1 MKELG
6 HRPDWGLLEARNNP
20 EVAPQITQLFS
31 EGKGE
36 FLLPPRIQEYLDFSR
51 QYKDKLGPKG
61 DWTKG
66 EIEILENPL
75 DMLTAE
81 QAAVIQLTNQGI
93 ADQEA
98 RERAQVGIR
107 AKTRWGVS
115 VCAPVKFPGRGALG
129 TYVSE
134 ISWGQL
140 ETGVVGVAILPQ
152 LEDGRFI
159 LTKAFR
165 HATRDSVVEIPRG
178 ATDPGASVRTT
189 IERELRG
196 EGGVELMENP
206 SDLGLYTPDSGILA
220 SRVPLF
226 LAKVRIVGKQI
237 PEESEAIGGLALLT
251 KDQLQEALKEGRYI
265 DREGKTYDFTDG
277 FSQTAFK
284 KAADLGLI

>member
-1 MKELG
+1 MKEVA
-6 HRPDWGLLEARNNP
+6 HRPDWGLLEAKNNP
-20 EVAPQITQLFS
+20 EVAPQLTKLFS

-36 FLLPPRIQEYLDFSR
+36 FLLPPRIQEYLAFR
-51 QYKDKLGPKG
+51 RKYAERLGPKG
-61 DWTKG
+61 DWTKD
-66 EIEILENPL
+66 EIEILEDPL
-75 DMLTAE
+75 DILAAE
-81 QAAVIQLTNQGI
+81 QAAVMQLARQGFPE
-93 ADQEA
+93 QEA
-98 RERAQVGIR
+98 RERVQVGIR

-115 VCAPVKFPGRGALG
+115 VCASVKFPGRGVLG

-165 HATRDSVVEIPRG
+165 HATRDSVLEIPRG

-251 KDQLQEALKEGRYI
+251 KEQLQEALKEGRYI
-265 DREGKTYDFTDG
+265 DSEGKAYDFTDG
-277 FSQTAFK
+277 FTQTAFK